1 MFRRRQQATVRAT
14 DETEPNWRY
23 LASGLEQKR
32 MTRMDDIG
40 DLLQARQ
47 HWIGGEWRPSRGSG
61 LFEVVD
67 PSTEQVLG
75 VISSATG
82 HDVDDAVRAASRALP
97 AWSQTPLEERL
108 LLLERLCDVIDDSSG
123 DFASLITQEVGAPVA
138 ISAPMHVGLA
148 LQIFRSFIALGRQ
161 LPLEERVGESLLLRE
176 PVGVVACITPWNL
189 PLILIAQKLAPALV
203 AGCTVVLK
211 PSELTPFNA
220 LWLARAAHKAGYPPG
235 TFNVVTGD
243 GPTAGE
249 ALVQHPDVSKISFT
263 GSTRAGRRI
272 AALAAGT
279 VKRVG
284 LELGGK
290 SANVILEDGELERAI
305 TTGVHQA
312 CFNSGQSCIAWSRI
326 LVPRSRL
333 ADAVD
338 LATGVS
344 SGLKVGDP
352 HAPDTELGP
361 LVSQAA
367 MSRVHNY
374 IRNGLDEGAS
384 IATGGTERPAHLP
397 CGYYVSPTVFS
408 GVTPEMTIAREE
420 IFGPVVC
427 ILTYDSEEEAVA
439 IANSTE
445 YGLHGSVWSEDEGRA
460 LSVARRI
467 RTGMLNING
476 YGFDAMAPFGGC
488 KQSGLGRELG
498 TAGLEEFFEIKVVQT
513 LQA

>member
-1 MFRRRQQATVRAT
+1 
-14 DETEPNWRY
+14 
-23 LASGLEQKR
+23 
-32 MTRMDDIG
+32 MDDIG
-40 DLLQARQ
+40 ELFQARR
-47 HWIGGEWRPSRGSG
+47 HWIGDEWRAPHGSG
-61 LFEVVD
+61 LYEVVD
-67 PSTEQVLG
+67 PSNEEVLG
-75 VISSATG
+75 VVPGATG
-82 HDVDDAVRAASRALP
+82 QDVDDAVREASRALP

-108 LLLERLCDVIDDSSG
+108 LLLERLCDVIEG
-123 DFASLITQEVGAPVA
+123 DVDTFASLITREVGAPVT
-138 ISAPMHVGLA
+138 ISASMHVGLA
-148 LQIFRSFIALGRQ
+148 LQIFRSFIELGRQ
-161 LPLEERVGESLLLRE
+161 LPLEEPVGESVILRE

-220 LWLARAAHKAGYPPG
+220 LWLARSVHKAGYPPG
-235 TFNVVTGD
+235 VFNVINGD
-243 GPTAGE
+243 GPTTGE
-249 ALVQHPDVSKISFT
+249 ALVQHPDVSKVSFT

-290 SANVILEDGELERAI
+290 SANVILDDGVLERAI

-326 LVPRSRL
+326 LVPARYQ

-338 LATGVS
+338 LAAEVAA
-344 SGLKVGDP
+344 GLKVGDP
-352 HAPDTELGP
+352 QDPGSEIGP

-367 MSRVHNY
+367 MSKVLNY
-374 IRNGLDEGAS
+374 IRSGLDDGAS
-384 IATGGTERPAHLP
+384 IATGGMERPSGLP
-397 CGYYVSPTVFS
+397 RGYYVSPTIFS
-408 GVTPEMTIAREE
+408 GVSPDMSIAREE

-427 ILTYDSEEEAVA
+427 ILPHDSDEEAVA
-439 IANSTE
+439 IANGTD
-445 YGLHGSVWSEDEGRA
+445 YGLHGSVWSNDESRA

-476 YGFDAMAPFGGC
+476 YGFDVMAPFGGC
-488 KQSGLGRELG
+488 KQSGVGRELG
-498 TAGLEEFFEIKVVQT
+498 TAGLEEFFETKVVQT
-513 LQA
+513 LRS